1 MNLNIENLIYSDDS
15 FIFVYKVPVKILPSP
30 PMFIPSSIFRGLN
43 NLIHSGV
50 SQPYAGSTVT
60 SFLND

>member
-15 FIFVYKVPVKILPSP
+15 FIFVYKVPVKIIPSP
-30 PMFIPSSIFRGLN
+30 PMFIPSSYFGCLN

-50 SQPYAGSTVT
+50 SQPYAGSTIT
-60 SFLND
+60 LFLKD